1 MTFYIEYSVPAEG
14 GDADLPVNDAE
25 PGDTVRLTQVPAE
38 HIHTAELPV
47 RSAVYGA
54 SLAEAKE
61 AAEEVISHSRATRA
75 ELYDDE
81 TDSLDAGSGRLVAR
95 YSEGGGWSNGR

>member
-1 MTFYIEYSVPAEG
+1 MTYYIEYSVPAEG

-25 PGDTVRLTQVPAE
+25 PGATVPLTQVPAE
-38 HIHTAELPV
+38 HVHVAELPV
-47 RSAVYGA
+47 RSAIAGA

-61 AAEEVISHSRATRA
+61 AAESVISHSRATRA

-81 TDSLDAGSGRLVAR
+81 ADSLDAGSGRLVAR
-95 YSEGGGWSNGR
+95 YSDDGGWSDA